1 MKVAF
6 YTLGCKVNQ
15 YETDALITLFKAD
28 GFDVVSHTQIA
39 DVYIVNSC
47 TVTSTG
53 DKKTRQIIS
62 RFKRM
67 NESAKI
73 ALIGCF
79 SQAFP
84 EKAMA
89 IDGVDIVKGTK
100 DKKGVLQ
107 AVKDSLSSSKKLL
120 QVEKYCS
127 TDTFEEMAVTSFNDK
142 TRAFVK
148 IQDGCDRFCSY
159 CIIPLARGRVRSK
172 RLADIVSEVTAI
184 ANAGY
189 EEVVLVGINL
199 SSYGKDTGHRLLD
212 AIVEISKIDNIKR
225 IRLGSLEPELL
236 LEEDIKALSKIEQ
249 FCPQFHLSLQ
259 SGCDE
264 TLARMNRHYD
274 TKEYKEIVENIRKY
288 FDNPAITTDIMVGFA
303 GETEEEFNQ
312 TISFVK
318 DIKFAQM
325 HVFPYSIREGTR
337 AASRVD
343 HVAAS
348 IRTNRAKAMGELERQ
363 LNEDFLRTQIG
374 KVCSVLFENTQTEF
388 GTEGYTKNY
397 TPVYVKSEHYEEQ
410 LGAISGKIFNVKI
423 TQVIDHHCI
432 GEIIL

>member
-15 YETDALITLFKAD
+15 YETDALIELFRKD
-28 GFDVVSHTQIA
+28 GFTVVDHTEVA

-84 EKAMA
+84 EKAKS
-89 IDGVDIVKGTK
+89 IHGVDIVKGTK
-100 DKKGVLQ
+100 DKKGVIA
-107 AVKDSLSSSKKLL
+107 AVKECIATSNKVFDTP
-120 QVEKYCS
+120 KY
-127 TDTFEEMAVTSFNDK
+127 TNLDEFEAMSVTSFNDK

-148 IQDGCDRFCSY
+148 IEDGCDRYCSY
-159 CIIPLARGRVRSK
+159 CIIPLARGKVRSK
-172 RLADIVSEVTAI
+172 PLQDIVLEVEGI
-184 ANAGY
+184 AKAGY
-189 EEVVLVGINL
+189 TEVVLVGINL
-199 SSYGKDTGHRLLD
+199 SSYGKEIGLRLID
-212 AIVEISKIDNIKR
+212 AIKATNSIDGIKR

-236 LEEDIKALSKIEQ
+236 LEQDIKELAGMEK

-264 TLARMNRHYD
+264 TLQRMNRHYSAV
-274 TKEYKEIVENIRKY
+274 EYKEIVQNIRKY
-288 FDNPAITTDIMVGFA
+288 FDNSAITTDIMVGFA
-303 GETEEEFNQ
+303 GETNEEFNQ
-312 TISFVK
+312 TTKFVK
-318 DIKFAQM
+318 DIKFAKM
-325 HVFPYSIREGTR
+325 HVFPYSIREGTK
-337 AASRVD
+337 AASRDD
-343 HVAAS
+343 HVDMGV
-348 IRTNRAKAMGELERQ
+348 RAKRAKEMSMIEEELHE
-363 LNEDFLRTQIG
+363 EFLQSQVG

-388 GTEGYTKNY
+388 GTQGYTKNY
-397 TPVYVKSEHYEEQ
+397 TPVYVNAKD
-410 LGAISGKIFNVKI
+410 LGSISGKILNVMI
-423 TQVIDHHCI
+423 TQVESHHCI
-432 GEIIL
+432 GKII